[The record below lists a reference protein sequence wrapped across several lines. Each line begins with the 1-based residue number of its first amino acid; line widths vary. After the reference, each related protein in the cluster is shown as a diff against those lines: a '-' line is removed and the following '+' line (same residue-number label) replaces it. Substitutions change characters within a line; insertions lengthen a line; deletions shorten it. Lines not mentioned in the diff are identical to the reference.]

1 MIQLTLILKM
11 TTAQVVETSV
21 TVNNNSPIQDYVH
34 PDDQTQPTF
43 EVTPGFKPFIIEY
56 LIVLL
61 ETECDQSY
69 PFFAFQFSDLLDL
82 EESPKG
88 TRSHANKVMERARK
102 LFGTLGARN
111 TFKPK
116 VLALVSH
123 NNSWFVGASVAVS
136 PYVRPLVLYTRIND
150 FNWSL
155 KKSVIYSKALQIE
168 SNGKWSSSAFFK
180 NKNYKEKKD
189 PCPNCEKI
197 FGKLDGFLPENVK
210 QEEDGANACASNE
223 SSTFLAACAEY
234 IPVNLLLHERDSSP
248 DEKVE
253 NVLEKFHCKCLRL
266 ITNFK
271 NIADECSK
279 AFKKRDSVQLRE
291 IYEKRVKETVHIFGV
306 KPECNGSLL
315 ALASTC

>member
-1 MIQLTLILKM
+1 M
-11 TTAQVVETSV
+11 TTARVIETSV
-21 TVNNNSPIQDYVH
+21 TVNNNSPIRDYVH

-43 EVTPGFKPFIIEY
+43 ELTPGFKPFIIEY
-56 LIVLL
+56 FIVLL

-69 PFFAFQFSDLLDL
+69 PFFAFQFSDLLNSED
-82 EESPKG
+82 SPKG
-88 TRSHANKVMERARK
+88 TERHAKKVMERARK
-102 LFGTLGARN
+102 LFGTLGASN

-155 KKSVIYSKALQIE
+155 KKSVIYSEALQIE
-168 SNGKWSSSAFFK
+168 STGKWSSSAFFK
-180 NKNYKEKKD
+180 NENYKQEKD

-197 FGKLDGFLPENVK
+197 FGKLNGFLPENVK
-210 QEEDGANACASNE
+210 QEEDGANARASNE

-234 IPVNLLLHERDSSP
+234 IPVNLLLDERDSFP
-248 DEKVE
+248 DEKVVLE
-253 NVLEKFHCKCLRL
+253 NVLEKFHDKCLHL

-271 NIADECSK
+271 DIADECSK
-279 AFKKRDSVQLRE
+279 AYKTRVGVQLRE

-306 KPECNGSLL
+306 KPEYNGSLL
-315 ALASTC
+315 DLASTC